1 MITIGRFDLLSPDEP
16 EGVGIPIR
24 LLPTPPEAITY
35 GRIAYG
41 QGWRADT
48 QWFLGEIERLVKPG
62 ITVLDFGAGTGI
74 LAIAAAKLG
83 AKVTA
88 CEIAPHALELCRA
101 NIALNGVEV
110 DVVEVAEGNFDLILM
125 NMGQDGAPHADR
137 LRAMGGEL
145 IWNS

>member
-1 MITIGRFDLLSPDEP
+1 MNVHGFDLLGPDEP
-16 EGVGIPIR
+16 LGKGIPIR
-24 LLPTPPEAITY
+24 LHPTPA
-35 GRIAYG
+35 GHLFKNRIVYG
-41 QGWRADT
+41 QGWQKDT
-48 QWFLGEIERLVKPG
+48 QWFLGQVAQHVRSG
-62 ITVLDFGAGTGI
+62 MRVLDFGAGTGI